1 MRGRKKKP
9 SLIDSAALIWTFL
22 SPGVTALRLFV
33 EGLKH

>member
-1 MRGRKKKP
+1 MEEKK

-22 SPGVTALRLFV
+22 SPGVADLRLFV